1 MQLFSRKSRRLDS
14 GKLNFVIRSTGECRQ
29 QKAGQSFETDAGCML
44 EWNWMGEKGQVIWE
58 GLGQLLKITKH
69 VCGVFLV
76 SVHEVCGHVWGT
88 QARGL
93 DQSRNTALL
102 ENEVFHFDRFSKYL
116 KQILL
121 NV

>member
-1 MQLFSRKSRRLDS
+1 MDGRKGASDMGGS
-14 GKLNFVIRSTGECRQ
+14 GAVAE
-29 QKAGQSFETDAGCML
+29 
-44 EWNWMGEKGQVIWE
+44 
-58 GLGQLLKITKH
+58 ITKH